1 MKDIGQNF
9 YEQKEYYFREISV
22 ARIIINP
29 SVKGYPPLFLV
40 CNGRFGSK
48 HGCYIVALSFLQLN
62 KLLMNRVENGTRLTI
77 AERLTDF
84 LIPGERSGEIC
95 IRKILGHNLHIPNL
109 DITTRVH
116 KFNSDE
122 STEFEPLYYFQLI
135 DMQ

>member
-29 SVKGYPPLFLV
+29 SVTGYPPLFLV

-48 HGCYIVALSFLQLN
+48 RGCYIVALSFLQLN

-122 STEFEPLYYFQLI
+122 STDFEPLYYFQLI